1 MAYKKVLIEKLGS
14 KVIALFDELK
24 ADNRL
29 REDEFIKAFKNKYP
43 DDYALLVYE
52 WEIKVREFKKNR
64 RGQPKS
70 HPVRPD
76 KILSNMYKNYFFKL
90 IKNPKRKNEKFK
102 EESLQEL
109 RILAGK
115 YGYKIKSVK
124 GDKYNVVNKQSKEVE
139 YSCITCDEVKKIFSP
154 QGLSEIINK
163 KNKEASINDT

>member
-1 MAYKKVLIEKLGS
+1 MAYEKVQIENLNS
-14 KVIALFDELK
+14 KVVTLFDELK
-24 ADNRL
+24 AGNLL
-29 REDEFIKAFKNKYP
+29 REDEFIKAFKYKYP

-52 WEIKVREFKKNR
+52 WETKVREFKKNR

-102 EESLQEL
+102 EKLLQEL

-115 YGYKIKSVK
+115 YGYKIKLVK
-124 GDKYNVVNKQSKEVE
+124 GEKYNVVNKQSKEVK

-163 KNKEASINDT
+163 KNKEVSINDT